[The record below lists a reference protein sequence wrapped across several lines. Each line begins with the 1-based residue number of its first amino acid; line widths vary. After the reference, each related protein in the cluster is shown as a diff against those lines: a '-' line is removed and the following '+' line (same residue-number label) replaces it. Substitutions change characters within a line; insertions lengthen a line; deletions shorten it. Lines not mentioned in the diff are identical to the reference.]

1 MHILLLPGVLLAL
14 IGVHLGLVW
23 YQKHTQ
29 YPGPGRTEGNV
40 VGVRILPVFAAKG
53 GAFFAIVAGVLIVMG
68 GVFQIN
74 PIWNFGPY
82 NPAQISAGSQ
92 PDFYMGW
99 SDGMARLFPAW
110 EIVLGNWRIPAVF
123 WASIGFLP
131 VIFILAI
138 LYPGIER
145 KMTGDNAL
153 HNLLQR
159 PRDVP
164 VRTALGMM
172 SIAFYMVL
180 LMSSANDW
188 FAFYFDISLNATTWM
203 GRIGLL
209 IVPPIA
215 YWVTYRLCLGLQKAD
230 RAVLEHGLE
239 TGIVRR
245 LPHGEFIEVHQP
257 LAGVDAHGHPI
268 PLEYQGAPVP
278 KKMNQLG
285 FGGQPVPG
293 SLLTP
298 DPADE
303 TVALEQARAEEA
315 RAEEAQPDRRSSSAA
330 VLTRT
335 TEGHRGLTVRDR
347 AAPRA
352 PPTPRRGPRR
362 SAAYAPGARV
372 VSRGDGHHHQ
382 HDQEQHQVGVREQ
395 RDQPGARDRADPGPG
410 QRGDHRGGAE
420 QDHGRDDR
428 RPPGPRPRSR
438 PVPEHDQQRH
448 EPHPVVRPRERGRGR
463 RTQPDQ
469 RERGQLRA
477 AAVPPGGHG
486 QRRGHQQRRARPGTR
501 PARPSPPPAPG
512 PAGRSASGWCS
523 PRRRRCARRP
533 GTCRPTSRC
542 ASRPGRAARPRPR
555 PRRTSPARWP
565 RPATGAAPAG
575 SRRTAAGSA

>member
-1 MHILLLPGVLLAL
+1 MVI
-14 IGVHLGLVW
+14 
-23 YQKHTQ
+23 
-29 YPGPGRTEGNV
+29 
-40 VGVRILPVFAAKG
+40 
-53 GAFFAIVAGVLIVMG
+53 MG

-110 EIVLGNWRIPAVF
+110 EIVVGNWRIPAVF

-138 LYPGIER
+138 AYPAIER
-145 KMTGDNAL
+145 RMTGDNAL

-164 VRTALGMM
+164 VRTALGVMA
-172 SIAFYMVL
+172 IAFYMVL

-215 YWVTYRLCLGLQKAD
+215 YWVTYRICLGLQKGD

-268 PLEYQGAPVP
+268 PLSYQGAPVP

-285 FGGQPVPG
+285 FGGKPVPG

-298 DPADE
+298 DPAEE
-303 TVALEQARAEEA
+303 TVALAEARAAEA
-315 RAEEAQPDRRSSSAA
+315 RAEAA
-330 VLTRT
+330 ERDTRT
-335 TEGHRGLTVRDR
+335 RRIDVEGSERSDSSDR
-347 AAPRA
+347 EQQAGSSGPGCSQVGRM
-352 PPTPRRGPRR
+352 PVSRRTSPTDRTRRTRCGPRR
-362 SAAYAPGARV
+362 RIGGARCV
-372 VSRGDGHHHQ
+372 PRN
-382 HDQEQHQVGVREQ
+382 RA
-395 RDQPGARDRADPGPG
+395 ARSP
-410 QRGDHRGGAE
+410 
-420 QDHGRDDR
+420 
-428 RPPGPRPRSR
+428 PRP
-438 PVPEHDQQRH
+438 
-448 EPHPVVRPRERGRGR
+448 
-463 RTQPDQ
+463 
-469 RERGQLRA
+469 
-477 AAVPPGGHG
+477 
-486 QRRGHQQRRARPGTR
+486 ARPGTAPDRCRAPTR
-501 PARPSPPPAPG
+501 PARCAGSVRRRG
-512 PAGRSASGWCS
+512 PA
-523 PRRRRCARRP
+523 AR
-533 GTCRPTSRC
+533 
-542 ASRPGRAARPRPR
+542 
-555 PRRTSPARWP
+555 
-565 RPATGAAPAG
+565 
-575 SRRTAAGSA
+575 